1 MTDGERSLM
10 AGTVDLGRQRES
22 SEERQTRIVDVLV
35 DTFSELMVADPE
47 AFRQKFRKMAAGPF
61 AFYRGSACLF
71 YADMESEEDRWAD
84 ERTSRVWIQGD
95 LHAENFG
102 TYMAGDGVFVF
113 DVNDFDEAYLGHF
126 TWDIK
131 RMVASVALLA
141 WMKAISDA
149 DIASLIETYVRAY
162 VEQVRYF
169 VESDRDHEYALRL
182 DTTDG
187 EVREILLETRLNTR
201 VDLLDKLT
209 LVNENVER
217 RFRRSSGV
225 RELDS
230 DERARVHAAYEA
242 YLETIPET
250 QRFRSLTYEVKDIVG
265 RQGFGIGSAGLPAYN
280 VLVEGP
286 TQALEND
293 VVLSMKQGNVAAPSR
308 IVHDERI
315 KGYFKHNGHRT
326 AVSQRALQAHA
337 DPWLGY
343 TEIDEVGFVVSELSP
358 YVEDLDWSDLTEP
371 EQMSPVLDYLGRA
384 TAKVHCVADKDSDPN
399 IVGFQTED
407 EIIEALSGN
416 EEEFVQ
422 EMVDFG
428 ARYSEIAR
436 NDHRL
441 FVDAFRNGR
450 IPGL

>member
-1 MTDGERSLM
+1 M
-10 AGTVDLGRQRES
+10 AAEVDQGRQQDS
-22 SEERQTRIVDVLV
+22 SDERQTKIVDVLV
-35 DTFSELMVADPE
+35 DAFSGLMDADPE
-47 AFRQKFRKMAAGPF
+47 AFRQKFRKMAADPF

-71 YADMESEEDRWAD
+71 YADMEGEEDRWAD

-126 TWDIK
+126 TWDLK

-162 VEQVRYF
+162 VDQVGYF

-182 DTTDG
+182 ETTDG
-187 EVREILLETRLNTR
+187 EIREILLETRLNTR
-201 VDLLDKLT
+201 VDLLDGMT
-209 LVNENVER
+209 LIDENFER
-217 RFRRSSGV
+217 RFRLSSGV
-225 RELDS
+225 RELDEA
-230 DERARVHAAYEA
+230 ERGKAHAAFQA

-250 QRFRSLTYEVKDIVG
+250 RRFRSLTYQVKDIVG

-308 IVHDERI
+308 IVRDEHI
-315 KGYFKHNGHRT
+315 VDYFKHNGHRT

-343 TEIDEVGFVVSELSP
+343 TEVDGVGFVVSELSP

-407 EIIEALSGN
+407 EIMEVLSGN
-416 EEEFVQ
+416 EDEFVQ
-422 EMVDFG
+422 EMVEFG
-428 ARYSEIAR
+428 ARYAEIAR
-436 NDHRL
+436 DDHRL

>member
-1 MTDGERSLM
+1 M

-22 SEERQTRIVDVLV
+22 SEERQTKIVDVLV
-35 DTFSELMVADPE
+35 DTFSELMNADPE

-71 YADMESEEDRWAD
+71 YADMDGEEDRWAD
-84 ERTSRVWIQGD
+84 ERTSRIWIQGD

-169 VESDRDHEYALRL
+169 VDSDRDHEYSLRL
-182 DTTDG
+182 ETTDG
-187 EVREILLETRLNTR
+187 EIREILLETRLHTR
-201 VDLLDKLT
+201 VDLLDKMT
-209 LVNENVER
+209 LINEDFER
-217 RFRRSSGV
+217 RFRRSPGV
-225 RELDS
+225 RELDNA
-230 DERARVHAAYEA
+230 ERAKVQAAYEA
-242 YLETIPET
+242 YLKTIPEAK
-250 QRFRSLTYEVKDIVG
+250 RFRSLTYEVKDLVG
-265 RQGFGIGSAGLPAYN
+265 RKGFGIGSAGLPTYN
-280 VLVEGP
+280 ILVEGP

-308 IVHDERI
+308 IVRDERI
-315 KGYFKHNGHRT
+315 ERYFKHHGHRT
-326 AVSQRALQAHA
+326 AVSQRALQANA

-343 TEIDEVGFVVSELSP
+343 TEIEGVGFVVSELSP
-358 YVEDLDWSDLTEP
+358 YIEDLDWSDLTEP
-371 EQMSPVLDYLGRA
+371 EQISPVLDYLGRA
-384 TAKVHCVADKDSDPN
+384 TAKVHCVADEDSDPT

-407 EIIEALSGN
+407 EIVEVVSGN
-416 EEEFVQ
+416 EEEFVK

-428 ARYSEIAR
+428 IGYSEVAR
-436 NDHRL
+436 DDHRL
-441 FVDAFRNGR
+441 FVDAFRNGQ
-450 IPGL
+450 IPGLSS

>member
-1 MTDGERSLM
+1 M
-10 AGTVDLGRQRES
+10 AGTVDLGRRRES
-22 SEERQTRIVDVLV
+22 SEERQKKIVDVLV

-71 YADMESEEDRWAD
+71 YADMEREEDRWAD

-102 TYMAGDGVFVF
+102 TYMDGDGVFIF

-182 DTTDG
+182 ETTDG
-187 EVREILLETRLNTR
+187 EIREILLETRLNTR

-209 LVNENVER
+209 LINENIER

-225 RELDS
+225 RELEDT
-230 DERARVHAAYEA
+230 ERARVHAAYEA
-242 YLETIPET
+242 YLKTIPET
-250 QRFRSLTYEVKDIVG
+250 KRFRSLTYQVKDIVG

-293 VVLSMKQGNVAAPSR
+293 VVLSIKQGNVAAPSR

-343 TEIDEVGFVVSELSP
+343 TEIDEVGFVVTELSP

-428 ARYSEIAR
+428 AHYSEIAR

>member
-1 MTDGERSLM
+1 MTETLEH
-10 AGTVDLGRQRES
+10 ES
-22 SEERQTRIVDVLV
+22 RQTEIVDVLV
-35 DTFSELMVADPE
+35 DAFSDLMVADPD

-71 YADMESEEDRWAD
+71 YADMEQEEDRWAD
-84 ERTSRVWIQGD
+84 ERTGRVWIQGD

-102 TYMAGDGVFVF
+102 TYMDGDGVFVF

-149 DIASLIETYVRAY
+149 DIARLIETYVRAY

-169 VESDRDHEYALRL
+169 VHSDRDHEYSLRL
-182 DTTDG
+182 ETTSG
-187 EVREILLETRLNTR
+187 EVKEILLETRLNTR
-201 VDLLDKLT
+201 VDLLERTT
-209 LVNENVER
+209 LVDGDFER
-217 RFRRSSGV
+217 KFRRGPGV
-225 RELDS
+225 RDLD
-230 DERARVHAAYEA
+230 DAEREKVRAAYES
-242 YLETIPET
+242 YLETIPDAK
-250 QRFRSLTYEVKDIVG
+250 RFRSLTYQVKDIVG
-265 RQGFGIGSAGLPAYN
+265 RKGFGIGSAGLPAYN
-280 VLVEGP
+280 ILVEGP

-315 KGYFKHNGHRT
+315 KGYFKHHGHRT

-343 TEIDEVGFVVSELSP
+343 TEIDGTGFVVSELSP

-371 EQMSPVLDYLGRA
+371 EEISPVLDYLGRA
-384 TAKVHCVADKDSDPN
+384 TAKVHCVADKDSDPS

-407 EIIEALSGN
+407 EIVEAIEGK
-416 EEEFVQ
+416 EDEFVE
-422 EMVDFG
+422 EMVAFG
-428 ARYSEIAR
+428 MRYSEIAR
-436 NDHRL
+436 DDHRL
-441 FVDAFRNGR
+441 FVDAFRNGQ
-450 IPGL
+450 IPGLSND

>member
-1 MTDGERSLM
+1 M
-10 AGTVDLGRQRES
+10 AGTVDLGRQHES
-22 SEERQTRIVDVLV
+22 SDKRQTKIVDVLV
-35 DTFSELMVADPE
+35 DAFSELMVADPD
-47 AFRQKFRKMAAGPF
+47 AFRQKFRKMAASPF

-71 YADMESEEDRWAD
+71 YADMEREEDRWAD

-102 TYMAGDGVFVF
+102 TYMDGDGVFVF

-169 VESDRDHEYALRL
+169 VESDRDHEYSLRL

-187 EVREILLETRLNTR
+187 EIREILLETRLHTR
-201 VDLLDKLT
+201 VDLLDKMT
-209 LVNENVER
+209 LINEDFER
-217 RFRRSSGV
+217 RFRRSPGV
-225 RELDS
+225 RELENA
-230 DERARVHAAYEA
+230 ERAKVQAAYET

-250 QRFRSLTYEVKDIVG
+250 KRFRSLTYEVKDMVG
-265 RQGFGIGSAGLPAYN
+265 RKGFGIGSAGLPAYN
-280 VLVEGP
+280 ILVEGP

-308 IVHDERI
+308 IVRDERI
-315 KGYFKHNGHRT
+315 ERYFKHHGHRT
-326 AVSQRALQAHA
+326 AVSQRALQANA

-343 TEIDEVGFVVSELSP
+343 TEIGEVGFVVSELSP

-371 EQMSPVLDYLGRA
+371 EEMAPVLDYLGRA
-384 TAKVHCVADKDSDPN
+384 TAKVHCVADKDSDPTL
-399 IVGFQTED
+399 VGFQTED
-407 EIIEALSGN
+407 EIIEAISDK
-416 EEEFVQ
+416 EEEFVKG
-422 EMVDFG
+422 MVDFG
-428 ARYSEIAR
+428 TGYSEIAR
-436 NDHRL
+436 GDHRL
-441 FVDAFRNGR
+441 FVDAFRNGQ
-450 IPGL
+450 IPGLSDR

>member
-1 MTDGERSLM
+1 M
-10 AGTVDLGRQRES
+10 AGTVDLGRQHES
-22 SEERQTRIVDVLV
+22 SDKRQTKIVDVLV
-35 DTFSELMVADPE
+35 DAFSKLMVADPD

-71 YADMESEEDRWAD
+71 YADMEREEDRWAD

-102 TYMAGDGVFVF
+102 TYMDGDGVFVF

-169 VESDRDHEYALRL
+169 VDSDRDHEYSLRL
-182 DTTDG
+182 ETTDG
-187 EVREILLETRLNTR
+187 EIREILLETRLHTR
-201 VDLLDKLT
+201 VDLLDKMT
-209 LVNENVER
+209 LINEDFER
-217 RFRRSSGV
+217 RFRRSPGV
-225 RELDS
+225 RELDNA
-230 DERARVHAAYEA
+230 ERAKVQAAYEA
-242 YLETIPET
+242 YLKTIPEAK
-250 QRFRSLTYEVKDIVG
+250 RFRSLTYEVKDLVG
-265 RQGFGIGSAGLPAYN
+265 RKGFGIGSAGLPTYN
-280 VLVEGP
+280 ILVEGP

-308 IVHDERI
+308 IVRDERI
-315 KGYFKHNGHRT
+315 ERYFKHHGHRT

-343 TEIDEVGFVVSELSP
+343 TEMDGVGFVVSELSP
-358 YVEDLDWSDLTEP
+358 YVEDFDWSDLTEP
-371 EQMSPVLDYLGRA
+371 EQMAPVLDYLGRA
-384 TAKVHCVADKDSDPN
+384 TAKVHCVADKDSDPTF
-399 IVGFQTED
+399 VGFQTED
-407 EIIEALSGN
+407 EIIEAVSGN
-416 EEEFVQ
+416 EEEFVK
-422 EMVDFG
+422 EMVAFG
-428 ARYSEIAR
+428 TGYSEIAR
-436 NDHRL
+436 DDHRL
-441 FVDAFRNGR
+441 FVDAFRNGQ
-450 IPGL
+450 IPGLSDR

>member
-1 MTDGERSLM
+1 MPM
-10 AGTVDLGRQRES
+10 AREVDQGRQRDS
-22 SEERQTRIVDVLV
+22 SDERQTKIVDVLV
-35 DTFSELMVADPE
+35 DAFSGLMDADPE
-47 AFRQKFRKMAAGPF
+47 AFRQKFRKMAADPF

-71 YADMESEEDRWAD
+71 YADMDGEEDRWAD
-84 ERTSRVWIQGD
+84 ERTSRIWIQGD

-162 VEQVRYF
+162 MDQVRFF

-182 DTTDG
+182 ETTEG
-187 EVREILLETRLNTR
+187 EIREILLETRLNTR
-201 VDLLDKLT
+201 VDLLDGMT
-209 LVNENVER
+209 LIDENFER
-217 RFRRSSGV
+217 RFRLSSGV
-225 RELDS
+225 RELD
-230 DERARVHAAYEA
+230 DAERDKAHAAFEA

-250 QRFRSLTYEVKDIVG
+250 RRFRSLTYQVKDIVG

-308 IVHDERI
+308 IVRDEHI
-315 KGYFKHNGHRT
+315 VDYFKHNGHRT

-343 TEIDEVGFVVSELSP
+343 SEVDGVGFVVSELSP

-407 EIIEALSGN
+407 EIMEVLSGN
-416 EEEFVQ
+416 EDEFVQ
-422 EMVDFG
+422 EMAEFG
-428 ARYSEIAR
+428 ARYAEIAR
-436 NDHRL
+436 DDHRL
-441 FVDAFRNGR
+441 FVDAFRNGL
-450 IPGL
+450 IPNL

>member
-1 MTDGERSLM
+1 MTKT
-10 AGTVDLGRQRES
+10 ANTGRRRES
-22 SEERQTRIVDVLV
+22 SDGRQEEIVDVLG
-35 DTFSELMVADPE
+35 DAFSELMLADPE
-47 AFRQKFRKMAAGPF
+47 AFRQKFRKMAASPF
-61 AFYRGSACLF
+61 AFYRGSAPLF
-71 YADMESEEDRWAD
+71 YADMKSEEDRWAN
-84 ERTSRVWIQGD
+84 ECTSRVWIQGD

-102 TYMAGDGVFVF
+102 TYLAGDGVFVF

-141 WMKAISDA
+141 WSKAISDE
-149 DIASLIETYVRAY
+149 DIESLSLTYVRSY

-187 EVREILLETRLNTR
+187 RVREILSETRLNTR
-201 VDLLDKLT
+201 FDLLDRVT
-209 LVNENVER
+209 LIDENFER
-217 RFRRSSGV
+217 RFRRSAGI
-225 RELDS
+225 RDLD
-230 DERARVHAAYEA
+230 DKERAGVQAAYEA
-242 YLETIPET
+242 YLKTIPEEK
-250 QRFRSLTYEVKDIVG
+250 RSRSLTYQVKDIVS
-265 RQGFGIGSAGLPAYN
+265 RQGFGIGSAGLPTYN

-293 VVLSMKQGNVAAPSR
+293 VVLSIKQGNVAAPSR
-308 IVHDERI
+308 IVDDERI
-315 KGYFKHNGHRT
+315 GRHFEHNGHRT

-337 DPWLGY
+337 DPWLGH
-343 TEIDEVGFVVSELSP
+343 TEIDGVGFVVSELSP

-384 TAKVHCVADKDSDPN
+384 TAKVHCVADEDSDPT

-407 EIIEALSGN
+407 EIIAAIEGN
-416 EEEFVQ
+416 EEEFVA

-428 ARYSEIAR
+428 ARYSATVR
-436 NDHRL
+436 RDHSL
-441 FVDAFRNGR
+441 FVDAFRNGQ
-450 IPGL
+450 IPGLSDR

>member
-1 MTDGERSLM
+1 M

-22 SEERQTRIVDVLV
+22 SEERQEKIVDVLV
-35 DTFSELMVADPE
+35 DTFSELMVADPD

-71 YADMESEEDRWAD
+71 YADMENEKDRWAD

-102 TYMAGDGVFVF
+102 TYMDGDGVFIF

-141 WMKAISDA
+141 WMKAISDV

-182 DTTDG
+182 ETTDG

-201 VDLLDKLT
+201 VELLDKLT
-209 LVNENVER
+209 LVNEDVER
-217 RFRRSSGV
+217 RFRRGSGV
-225 RELDS
+225 RELED
-230 DERARVHAAYEA
+230 DERARVHAAYRA

-250 QRFRSLTYEVKDIVG
+250 KRFRSLTYQVKDIVG
-265 RQGFGIGSAGLPAYN
+265 RKGFGIGSAGLPAYN

-343 TEIDEVGFVVSELSP
+343 TEIDDVGFVVTELSP

-422 EMVDFG
+422 EMVEFG
-428 ARYSEIAR
+428 ANYSEIAR